1 MLDLLAEKMKVYA
14 RKLSEDAASNW
25 LYTRKCFTVASTK
38 LSGYPTALI
47 DQRMPLADL
56 TVK

>member
-1 MLDLLAEKMKVYA
+1 MKVYA

>member
-1 MLDLLAEKMKVYA
+1 MKTYA
-14 RKLSEDAASNW
+14 RKLSEDASSNW

-38 LSGYPTALI
+38 LSGYPAALI